1 MVCLWPVGNM
11 KQTAMW
17 EQLNCTSLRMH
28 LRTLAVDHPYM
39 IRVRLAVDHP
49 YLIRVRFA
57 VDHPYLIRVRLAV
70 YCFKTCSIG
79 SRSYAIA

>member
-49 YLIRVRFA
+49 YLIRVR
-57 VDHPYLIRVRLAV
+57 LAV